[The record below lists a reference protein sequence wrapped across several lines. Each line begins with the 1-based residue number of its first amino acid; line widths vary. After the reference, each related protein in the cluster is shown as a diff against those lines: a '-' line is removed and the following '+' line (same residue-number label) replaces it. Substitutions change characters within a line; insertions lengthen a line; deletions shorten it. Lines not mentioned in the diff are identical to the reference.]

1 MRTEIGIKPDPST
14 KKQIEQSNLSMETYR
29 ETFLRGFPIVIK
41 VTQEFLTYRDKMY
54 ATGGFS
60 SLKNCD
66 FLLFEWYL
74 LQEGFTPPNNW
85 CHDVILPFFNFVD
98 VKHVNTQ
105 YFSID
110 TEKKFYQFVNS
121 IDTGQLNY
129 FFFYTSFPHFKRSYV
144 LGDMITIE
152 GLDFKDAKETLDE
165 TSRSIHD
172 SSYRYYRPQKYVL
185 PAKV

>member
-1 MRTEIGIKPDPST
+1 
-14 KKQIEQSNLSMETYR
+14 METYR
-29 ETFLRGFPIVIK
+29 ETFLRGFPLVIE
-41 VTQEFLTYRDKMY
+41 VTQEFLDYRDNMW
-54 ATGGFS
+54 ATANLS
-60 SLKNCD
+60 SKKNCD
-66 FLLFEWYL
+66 FFLFEWYL
-74 LQEGFTPPNNW
+74 LQLGFTSPNNW
-85 CHDVILPFFNFVD
+85 RHDVILPFFKFVD
-98 VKHVNTQ
+98 VKHVMSQ

-110 TEKKFYQFVNS
+110 TKEKFDQFVQS
-121 IDTGQLNY
+121 IKMGQLNY
-129 FFFYTSFPHFKRSYV
+129 FFFYTTFPHFERSYV